1 MEIQIM
7 ADRILPA
14 CPTTDGLEYDYREC
28 LWGDVISGNKEALQ
42 RMGIGVGIG
51 FPGEPG
57 CNKRQVTTIDPR
69 GFPCTIKLD
78 YKWARF
84 PYCVWISHPGR
95 DYLYPA
101 EEWHEASPGVR
112 RKASGAVDYF
122 KGSAE
127 ALTAAGIVPAGTF
140 PGMPGMR
147 SVRVTILAD
156 GTLPAGHR
164 NANHSGFGRGCEG
177 AKYIEKA
184 GRNSYEVVIFVSEE
198 LAERRVAASRYH
210 RQAWEARMAAMP
222 RAPRIDLAIRGEI
235 NQTARQKRAKLCL
248 VWSRPKSVP
257 GFNVLPPGPFA
268 R

>member
-1 MEIQIM
+1 M
-7 ADRILPA
+7 AEHILPA

-28 LWGDVISGNKEALQ
+28 FWGDVISGNKEALQ
-42 RMGIGVGIG
+42 RMGIGVEIG

-57 CNKRQVTTIDPR
+57 CNKRQVSTIDPR

-84 PYCVWISHPGR
+84 QYCVRIRHPGR
-95 DYLYPA
+95 DYQYPA

-112 RKASGAVDYF
+112 RQANGAVDYF

-127 ALTAAGIVPAGTF
+127 ALTAAGIVPTGMF

-164 NANHSGFGRGCEG
+164 NASHSGLGRRCEG
-177 AKYIEKA
+177 AKHIEKA
-184 GRNSYEVVIFVSEE
+184 GMNNYLVCVNVSGE
-198 LAERRVAASRYH
+198 LADRRWAASREH
-210 RQAWEARMAAMP
+210 RQAWEARMTAMP

-235 NQTARQKRAKLCL
+235 NETARQKRAKLCL
-248 VWSRPKSVP
+248 VWSRPKFVP
-257 GFNVLPPGPFA
+257 EFNVLPPGPFA